1 MDTKQKFTLLVIAG
15 LIILGIV
22 GYYLVKEIRETIRE
36 KAKAEMIA
44 QGIQEA
50 KNIFGQ
56 FKKTVD

>member
-22 GYYLVKEIRETIRE
+22 GYYLIKEIRETIRE

-56 FKKTVD
+56 FKKPSD